1 MGKLVEYRFDIE
13 QIHRINSGEKLLS
26 IRNIKFSTFQLSLR
40 LILNLCGMKFEHA
53 DRCIEK

>member
-1 MGKLVEYRFDIE
+1 MAKLFEYRFDIE
-13 QIHRINSGEKLLS
+13 QIHRINSGKKLLS

-40 LILNLCGMKFEHA
+40 LILNLYGVKLEHA